1 MPHGKFPYITGISTA
16 IRNAV
21 TSRRLVAI
29 DVSIA
34 AVGYSGNSKISYKKC
49 ILWLQQALYI
59 STANETSSMARMWR
73 KARQTLYIVAVIV

>member
-1 MPHGKFPYITGISTA
+1 MASFHILHGISTA
-16 IRNAV
+16 IRNPV

-49 ILWLQQALYI
+49 IVWLQQALYI
-59 STANETSSMARMWR
+59 STANETKYRWQECGGKLDKR
-73 KARQTLYIVAVIV
+73 FTL